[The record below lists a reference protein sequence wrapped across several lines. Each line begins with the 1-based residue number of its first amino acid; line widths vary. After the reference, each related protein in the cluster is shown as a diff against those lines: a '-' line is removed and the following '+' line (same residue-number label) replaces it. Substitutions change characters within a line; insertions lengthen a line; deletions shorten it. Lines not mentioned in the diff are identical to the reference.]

1 MQSSPQRQP
10 KTIERPRIYNWV
22 HSFHNAF
29 LQYDWAIHRN
39 VFLFPIAFHRTV
51 YSLWSPSLLFSMVV
65 PSRDCLLTVSVFS
78 DSKVVPRIS
87 ERALYPQ
94 YCTIDH
100 FYWVA
105 EYAVDKRLLNAD
117 KYITKPFILYS
128 NVENQGCSSSL
139 LLLLYC
145 STYSLSMNEKDL
157 LRLLPSS
164 DWIDSVIVAV
174 ERNAVHS

>member
-1 MQSSPQRQP
+1 MKAQ
-10 KTIERPRIYNWV
+10 KNNWV
-22 HSFHNAF
+22 HSIHNAF
-29 LQYDWAIHRN
+29 LQYNWETNRTVCI
-39 VFLFPIAFHRTV
+39 FPTAFRRTV
-51 YSLWSPSLLFSMVV
+51 YSLWSLLLLFSMVV

-78 DSKVVPRIS
+78 GRKVVPRIS
-87 ERALYPQ
+87 EHAVYPQ
-94 YCTIDH
+94 YCTVDH

-164 DWIDSVIVAV
+164 DWIDSVIVVV
-174 ERNAVHS
+174 ERNTVHS

>member
-1 MQSSPQRQP
+1 M
-10 KTIERPRIYNWV
+10 
-22 HSFHNAF
+22 
-29 LQYDWAIHRN
+29 
-39 VFLFPIAFHRTV
+39 
-51 YSLWSPSLLFSMVV
+51 
-65 PSRDCLLTVSVFS
+65 
-78 DSKVVPRIS
+78 VPRIS
-87 ERALYPQ
+87 GRTLYPQ
-94 YCTIDH
+94 CCTIIH

-117 KYITKPFILYS
+117 KYITKPFNLYS

-145 STYSLSMNEKDL
+145 STYSLNMNEKDL

-174 ERNAVHS
+174 ERNAVHL